1 MIEYYDMNEKMP
13 QNNIESAEDQEKRG
27 EDHLAEYLA
36 SHPEMTREVEKVSYS
51 EKHSEEIENLFSG
64 FESESSLSELFAIA
78 TKEEVLES
86 ELRNNAKE
94 ALLLIFSYVKELNK
108 GVVVPDEVMQKI
120 EERKDRLSWAVGL
133 INSGKVRHE

>member
-1 MIEYYDMNEKMP
+1 
-13 QNNIESAEDQEKRG
+13 
-27 EDHLAEYLA
+27 
-36 SHPEMTREVEKVSYS
+36 MTREVEKVSYS